1 MAIYGQRGEEYF
13 MTKNW
18 LLGDLHI
25 PKTKFCINLQ
35 SVI

>member
-1 MAIYGQRGEEYF
+1 MAIYGQRGEEYLV
-13 MTKNW
+13 TKDG